1 MTDLLRFEQIVY
13 YHFPSLPEINSTL
26 ALIQSR
32 IEATCEEGY
41 ESAHSKNHMAVE
53 RRYKA
58 LRDAGKVDEEFVEDE
73 SELREY
79 VGNMRRQKE
88 MVNRV
93 R

>member
-1 MTDLLRFEQIVY
+1 
-13 YHFPSLPEINSTL
+13 
-26 ALIQSR
+26 LIQSR
-32 IEATCEEGY
+32 LEATAEEGY

-58 LRDAGKVDEEFVEDE
+58 LKQLGKEDLEFVEDE

-88 MVNRV
+88 RVNRV
-93 R
+93 RRNC